1 MPDAVVISDLSHSY
15 GDRKALDGVS
25 FSIEEGDFF
34 ALLGPNGGGKTTL
47 FRILSTLLKAQTGE
61 LSVFGCD
68 VRKSPDAVRE
78 QLGVVF
84 QSPSLD
90 KRLRV
95 SENLRHRGHLYGLR
109 GSELRNAIDK
119 RLEQLGVADRAND
132 IVDTLSGGLKRRVEL
147 AQCLLSK
154 PRLLLLDEPTT
165 GLDLEVRRG
174 FWELLSKLHREESMT
189 IVYTTH
195 LFDEA
200 EHCNRLAILDR
211 GKLAACDSTVALKRE
226 LRNNV
231 ISIQAQDPEAVSA
244 ALTEMGLDP
253 RQVNTSLRVQTDDVA
268 AVLPG
273 ILERFGDSIE
283 AVSSRRASLEDVYV
297 ARTGHNFEDDVE

>member
-1 MPDAVVISDLSHSY
+1 MPDAVVVSNLSHSY
-15 GDRKALDGVS
+15 GDRKALDDVS
-25 FSIEEGDFF
+25 FAIEEGDFF

-61 LSVFGCD
+61 LAVFACD
-68 VRKSPDAVRE
+68 VRKSPDDVRE
-78 QLGVVF
+78 QLSVVF

-90 KRLRV
+90 KRLKVR
-95 SENLRHRGHLYGLR
+95 ENLRHRGHLYGLR
-109 GSELRNAIDK
+109 GSELRKEIDK

-132 IVDTLSGGLKRRVEL
+132 VVDTLSGGLKRRVEL
-147 AQCLLSK
+147 AQALLSK

-165 GLDLEVRRG
+165 GLDPKVRRD
-174 FWELLSKLHREESMT
+174 FWELLSKLHRDESMT

-211 GKLAACDSTVALKRE
+211 GRLVACDSTDALKRE

-231 ISIQAQDPEAVSA
+231 ISIQTTESDAISA
-244 ALTEMGLDP
+244 ALTEMGLEP
-253 RQVNTSLRVQTDDVA
+253 RQVNTTLRVQTDDVTS
-268 AVLPG
+268 VLPDVVS
-273 ILERFGDSIE
+273 RFGDSIE
-283 AVSSRRASLEDVYV
+283 AISSRRASLEDVYIS
-297 ARTGHNFEDDVE
+297 RTGHHFEDATE

>member
-15 GDRKALDGVS
+15 GERKALDGVS
-25 FSIEEGDFF
+25 FAIEEGDFF

-47 FRILSTLLKAQTGE
+47 FRILSTLMKPQSGE
-61 LSVFGCD
+61 LRVFGCD
-68 VRKSPDAVRE
+68 VRTSPDAVRE
-78 QLGVVF
+78 KLGVVF

-90 KRLRV
+90 SRLRV
-95 SENLRHRGHLYGLR
+95 VENLRHRGHLYGLH
-109 GSELRNAIDK
+109 GSELRKAIEQ
-119 RLEQLGVADRAND
+119 RLEQLGVADRASD
-132 IVDTLSGGLKRRVEL
+132 VVDNLSGGLKRRVEL

-165 GLDLEVRRG
+165 GLDLEARRD
-174 FWELLSKLHREESMT
+174 FWELLSLLHRDESMT

-211 GKLAACDSTVALKRE
+211 GKLAACDSTSALKRE

-231 ISIQAQDPEAVSA
+231 ICIETQKADAIAA
-244 ALTEMGLDP
+244 ALQDMGLEP
-253 RQVNTSLRVQTDDVA
+253 SQVNASLWVQTDDVA
-268 AVLPG
+268 AVLPD
-273 ILERFGDSIE
+273 LLSRFGDDIE
-283 AVSSRRASLEDVYV
+283 ALSSRRASLEDVYM
-297 ARTGHNFEDDVE
+297 ARTGHNFEEAVK

>member
-1 MPDAVVISDLSHSY
+1 MPDAVAISNLSHSY
-15 GDRKALDGVS
+15 GDRKALDDVS

-47 FRILSTLLKAQTGE
+47 FRILSTLLKAQAGE

-68 VRKSPDAVRE
+68 VRKSPDEVRE
-78 QLGVVF
+78 QLSVVF

-90 KRLRV
+90 KRLKV
-95 SENLRHRGHLYGLR
+95 FENLRHRGHLYGMR

-119 RLEQLGVADRAND
+119 RLEQFGVADRAND
-132 IVDTLSGGLKRRVEL
+132 VVDTLSGGLKRRVEL
-147 AQCLLSK
+147 AQCLLSQ
-154 PRLLLLDEPTT
+154 PRMLLLDEPTT
-165 GLDLEVRRG
+165 GLDPEVRAG
-174 FWELLSKLHREESMT
+174 FWELLSTLHRDETMT
-189 IVYTTH
+189 VVYTTH

-211 GKLAACDSTVALKRE
+211 GKLAACDKTAVLKRE

-231 ISIQAQDPEAVSA
+231 IDIQAENPDAISA
-244 ALTEMGLDP
+244 ALQEMGLEP

-268 AVLPG
+268 SVLPAV
-273 ILERFGDSIE
+273 IERFGETIE
-283 AVSSRRASLEDVYV
+283 TISSRRASLEDVYV
-297 ARTGHNFEDDVE
+297 ARTGRNFEEAEQ